1 MPNGPRLLL
10 DNVCYHITTRG
21 NHKQWIFKDGRDYKA
36 YLDRLRK
43 YKKKYQFLLYAYCLM
58 PNHIHLLGEI
68 KKTSHLSKFMSSL
81 QRSYTAYFN
90 EKYATVGHLCQGR
103 FKSRVIAKDNY
114 LVDCISYIET
124 NPVKADM
131 VTGIQEYKWSS
142 YPERALGENSDK
154 PLLVELVF

>member
-21 NHKQWIFKDGRDYKA
+21 NHKQCIFKDARDHKKYM
-36 YLDRLRK
+36 DRLRK
-43 YKKKYQFLLYAYCLM
+43 YKRKYHFLLYAYCLM

-68 KKTSHLSKFMSSL
+68 KKTSDLSRFMSSL

-103 FKSRVIAKDNY
+103 FKSKVIGKDAY
-114 LVDCISYIET
+114 LIDCISYIEA

-131 VTGIQEYKWSS
+131 INSIQEYKWSS
-142 YPERALGENSDK
+142 YLERALGENEDNPSLD
-154 PLLVELVF
+154 ELVF